1 MMQRA
6 HLPIRICRLM
16 RAENQRTRRE
26 TKVARTRHRA
36 AVRLAIASAAL
47 AAAAATPLAAAPL
60 AATPR
65 VHEIPRFDTLP
76 RIDGAVDDAVWLDA
90 LQLELAF
97 EVRPGENIPPPVR
110 TVALLGYTADH
121 LLVAFKA
128 YDPDPAS
135 IRARLSDRDDIY
147 DDDWVAIVLDTFN
160 DQRRAYE
167 FFANP
172 IGVQGDQIEA
182 DSGGG
187 EDWDAIWEAAG
198 RITPAGYEV
207 EMAIPFHCLGI
218 QKSADAQ
225 TWGLDLVRSYPRSV
239 RHHIGLFPR
248 DRNNNCYFCQT
259 DKLIGFAGASPG
271 RNLEVIPTVASVM
284 TQQYDDPTKRLE
296 SETGTSQDTQVGVTA
311 RWGFTPN
318 MTLNATVNPD
328 FSQVE
333 ADAAQLD
340 INTQFALYYPEKRP
354 FFLQGADFFSTRM
367 DAVYTRTLA
376 DPMWGGKVTGK
387 AGAHTIGAF
396 TAADELTNLIFPS
409 SQGSDSTSL
418 ELQTVASVFRYKR
431 DLTGASTVGALV
443 TDRQGGDY
451 FNRLVSVDGD
461 FRITP
466 TDRVMVQVMGSM
478 TRYPT
483 EVVADFD
490 QPEGS
495 FGDHA
500 VDAFY
505 IHNTKTWD
513 WYGHFIDIGPDFRAD
528 LGFMPQA
535 DYRFG
540 DIGWGRT
547 WERDPGG
554 SWTLLNVGNGFEQS
568 RDSAGNPLTR
578 YVTCW
583 FDYEGPWR
591 SYLHAAAYLGD
602 EWYEGE
608 RFNSSR
614 VGFDGGFW
622 PTGRWSVEVLGNIGD
637 RIDYANVQQGSRV
650 RLNPIIKLAV
660 GRHLAVGLDH
670 TWEILDVAAGRLYTA
685 NLSQLT
691 ARYQFTRRLGLRAV
705 VQYASTTRDPE
716 LYVDAVDARS
726 ISLFT
731 QLLGSYK
738 INPQTVVFVG
748 YSGNS
753 ANEWTDGLDRTDDTV
768 FVKVGYSWR
777 L

>member
-1 MMQRA
+1 MF
-6 HLPIRICRLM
+6 
-16 RAENQRTRRE
+16 T
-26 TKVARTRHRA
+26 ARSQ
-36 AVRLAIASAAL
+36 AVVWLVV
-47 AAAAATPLAAAPL
+47 L
-60 AATPR
+60 AATLAVSSLQAAPR
-65 VHEIPRFDTLP
+65 VHQIPVFESMP

-110 TVALLGYTADH
+110 TVALLGYTSDH

-128 YDPDPAS
+128 YDPDPRA
-135 IRARLSDRDDIY
+135 IRARLCDRDDIY

-167 FFANP
+167 FFSNP
-172 IGVQGDQIEA
+172 AGIQGDQIEA

-187 EDWDAIWEAAG
+187 EDWDAIWEAAA

-207 EMAIPFHCLGI
+207 EMAIPFTSLGF
-218 QKSADAQ
+218 QKSADVQ
-225 TWGLDLVRSYPRSV
+225 TWGIDLVRSYPRSV

-259 DKLIGFAGASPG
+259 EKLVGFSGASPG
-271 RNLEVIPTVASVM
+271 ANLEIIPTVASVM
-284 TQQYDDPTKRLE
+284 TQEYGDPTKSLE
-296 SETGTSQDTQVGVTA
+296 TETSTMRDTQLGVTA

-318 MTLNATVNPD
+318 MMLNATVNPD

-376 DPMWGGKVTGK
+376 DPLWGAKVTGK
-387 AGAHTIGAF
+387 AGPNTIGAF

-418 ELQTVASVFRYKR
+418 ELQTVASVFRYRR
-431 DLTGASTVGALV
+431 DLPGASTVGALI
-443 TDRQGGDY
+443 TDRQGGNY
-451 FNRLVSVDGD
+451 FNRVASIDADLRFGPKD
-461 FRITP
+461 RIQ
-466 TDRVMVQVMGSM
+466 VQVMGSM
-478 TRYPT
+478 TEYPS
-483 EVVADFD
+483 EVVAEFD

-495 FGDHA
+495 FGGHA
-500 VDAFY
+500 IDAFY
-505 IHNTKTWD
+505 FHNTKTWD
-513 WYGHFIDIGPDFRAD
+513 WYGHYVDIGRGFRAD

-540 DIGWGRT
+540 DIGWGHT

-554 SWTLLNVGNGFEQS
+554 SWTLLNVGNGVEQS
-568 RDSAGNPLTR
+568 RDSEGNPLTR

-583 FDYEGPWR
+583 FNYEGPRR
-591 SYLHAAAYLGD
+591 SYFNASAYVGD
-602 EWYEGE
+602 EWYEGQ
-608 RFNSSR
+608 RFDSSR
-614 VGFDGGFW
+614 VIFDGGFW
-622 PTGRWSVEVLGNIGD
+622 PSRRWTVGLAGTFGD

-650 RLNPIIKLAV
+650 RLNPIVELAI

-670 TWEILDVAAGRLYTA
+670 TWEAMDVAGGRLYTA

-705 VQYASTTRDPE
+705 VQYADTSRDQA
-716 LYVDAVDARS
+716 LYVDQVDPRTR
-726 ISLFT
+726 SLFT

-738 INPQTVVFVG
+738 LNPQTVVFVG
-748 YSGNS
+748 YSGNL
-753 ANEWTDGLDRTDDTV
+753 ANEWTSGLDRTDDTV
-768 FVKVGYSWR
+768 FVKVGYAWR